1 MAHPIKHFFVT
12 NGLPWNTSI
21 EQSLHEDGYDTVEL
35 LKVMEEDEWSALFT
49 NEKKAKRRLALTVF
63 QDLRDAPV
71 NTSNCATEIPFTP
84 SSETTASASTSSKKK
99 RKKKNH
105 TDDNND
111 IHKMEKFGFFLKK
124 HKKNTPTQH
133 WSNPLRA
140 DDNELES
147 DSDPLGDDDEGSD
160 VEDDTRELG
169 LITVEEKITNDDSS
183 TIYISQEKMKEL
195 DIEQG
200 DTVLIESAN
209 GQTTHCIVLKMNND
223 DGVGDVADWAD
234 INGVVRD
241 NLGIEYGDTVA
252 LTLVDIP
259 YGIGVSIRPIDV
271 PPGTI
276 KYEKSVDKY
285 FHGA

>member
-71 NTSNCATEIPFTP
+71 NTSNCATKIPFTP

-124 HKKNTPTQH
+124 HKKNTDTTT
-133 WSNPLRA
+133 A
-140 DDNELES
+140 GKCDDNGNSNSHEDYIQS
-147 DSDPLGDDDEGSD
+147 DFHFLSLFYFCFVFLLHS
-160 VEDDTRELG
+160 L
-169 LITVEEKITNDDSS
+169 
-183 TIYISQEKMKEL
+183 
-195 DIEQG
+195 
-200 DTVLIESAN
+200 SAK
-209 GQTTHCIVLKMNND
+209 GWI
-223 DGVGDVADWAD
+223 
-234 INGVVRD
+234 
-241 NLGIEYGDTVA
+241 
-252 LTLVDIP
+252 
-259 YGIGVSIRPIDV
+259 
-271 PPGTI
+271 
-276 KYEKSVDKY
+276 
-285 FHGA
+285 